1 MNLSPRKIALLALVS
16 FGFALSAAAS
26 GPTISFSS
34 AKQKAAREGKILLV
48 DFTATWCMP
57 CRWMDETTFSDRQV
71 LSYLRENYVSIKV
84 DIDDFD
90 GFALKQQ
97 YKVSSLPTMIFF
109 SSDGRQVDR
118 VEEGIGASEMLARL
132 RQNNIASNRA
142 KLGGEAP
149 AHDWSEPFAHMS
161 NEYLEESYTAPSEF
175 VAAQQIH
182 TTQPPKTS
190 VPEAQIVYASTEQP
204 VPQQASFSAE
214 SISTDET
221 HEVYAQD
228 EEHLTTITVAE
239 LEREVYI
246 GTPETE
252 ELVASAELEA
262 EQKRVHESAIVFK
275 STAPAPTMTA
285 TQLRLFSLQAGVY
298 SNRNNAVR
306 AADHLRD
313 YTDSPV
319 LIEFDRIGENAVY
332 RIYVGRFTD
341 MSDAEALSASLQLS
355 GFSCIPKE
363 LAMN

>member
-1 MNLSPRKIALLALVS
+1 MALLAIATL
-16 FGFALSAAAS
+16 GFALSSLAS
-26 GPTISFSS
+26 SPTVSFST
-34 AKQKAAREGKILLV
+34 AKQKAAREGKVLLV

-97 YKVSSLPTMIFF
+97 YNVSTLPTMLFF

-118 VEEGIGASEMLARL
+118 VEEGISAVEMLERL
-132 RQNNIASNRA
+132 QQNNTSSNRI
-142 KLGGEAP
+142 KLGGRAP
-149 AHDWSEPFAHMS
+149 ENDWSEPFARMS
-161 NEYLEESYTAPSEF
+161 NDYQEESYTAPSEF
-175 VAAQQIH
+175 IASQQ
-182 TTQPPKTS
+182 TDTSPPQ
-190 VPEAQIVYASTEQP
+190 AQIDSPQAQVVFASPKPKPVLESRSYASERIPAIETREVVYEQ
-204 VPQQASFSAE
+204 SANVLE
-214 SISTDET
+214 TIS
-221 HEVYAQD
+221 
-228 EEHLTTITVAE
+228 VAD
-239 LEREVYI
+239 LEREVYV

-252 ELVASAELEA
+252 ELVTKAEVEA
-262 EQKRVHESAIVFK
+262 TRDPVQESNVVFK
-275 STAPAPTMTA
+275 HTAPAPKMRA
-285 TQLRLFSLQAGVY
+285 DQVRLFSLQAGVF

-313 YTDSPV
+313 YTETPV
-319 LIEFDRIGENAVY
+319 LIEFDRIDGNAVY

-341 MSDAEALSASLQLS
+341 MDDAEALSASLQLS

>member
-1 MNLSPRKIALLALVS
+1 MALLAIATL
-16 FGFALSAAAS
+16 GFALSSLAS
-26 GPTISFSS
+26 SPTVSFST
-34 AKQKAAREGKILLV
+34 AKQKAAREGKVLLV

-97 YKVSSLPTMIFF
+97 YNVSTLPTMLFF

-118 VEEGIGASEMLARL
+118 VEEGIGAIEMLERL
-132 RQNNIASNRA
+132 RQNNHAGNRV

-149 AHDWSEPFAHMS
+149 ANDWRS
-161 NEYLEESYTAPSEF
+161 
-175 VAAQQIH
+175 
-182 TTQPPKTS
+182 
-190 VPEAQIVYASTEQP
+190 YASERIPAIETREVVYEQ
-204 VPQQASFSAE
+204 SANVLE
-214 SISTDET
+214 TIS
-221 HEVYAQD
+221 
-228 EEHLTTITVAE
+228 VAD
-239 LEREVYI
+239 LEREVYV

-252 ELVASAELEA
+252 ELVTKAEVEA
-262 EQKRVHESAIVFK
+262 TRDPVQESNVVFK
-275 STAPAPTMTA
+275 HTAPAPKMRA
-285 TQLRLFSLQAGVY
+285 DQVRLFSLQAGVF

-313 YTDSPV
+313 YTETPV
-319 LIEFDRIGENAVY
+319 LIEFDRIDGNAVY

-341 MSDAEALSASLQLS
+341 MDDAEALSASLQLS